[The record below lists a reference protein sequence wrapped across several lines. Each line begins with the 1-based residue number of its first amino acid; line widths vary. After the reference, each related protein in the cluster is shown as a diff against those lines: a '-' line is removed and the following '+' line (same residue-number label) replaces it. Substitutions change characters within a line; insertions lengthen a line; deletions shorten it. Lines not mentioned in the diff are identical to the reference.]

1 MLRENND
8 ARKNGYIL
16 GQPFL
21 AAYSIVLDMEQNRI
35 GLGTKL
41 SAMTMGARI
50 EGIDAPADYN
60 PDSQIDEKDESDS
73 ENKPPGSGDQE

>member
-21 AAYSIVLDMEQNRI
+21 AAYSTVLDMEQNRI

-41 SAMTMGARI
+41 SAMKLGAKI
-50 EGIDAPADYN
+50 EGIDAPYSDT
-60 PDSQIDEKDESDS
+60 QIDKQDESD
-73 ENKPPGSGDQE
+73 

>member
-21 AAYSIVLDMEQNRI
+21 AAYSVVLDMEKNRI

-41 SAMTMGARI
+41 SAMNLGAKI
-50 EGIDAPADYN
+50 VGIDAPASDQN
-60 PDSQIDEKDESDS
+60 TDTQIDEKEQND
-73 ENKPPGSGDQE
+73 NT

>member
-21 AAYSIVLDMEQNRI
+21 AAYSTILDMEQNRI

-41 SAMTMGARI
+41 SAMNMGAKI

-60 PDSQIDEKDESDS
+60 SDSQNDESDS
-73 ENKPPGSGDQE
+73 KNKPTPDSGD